1 MYKMKG
7 LNSRDAGKPALSRAK
22 LANDGLYGFVDT
34 CLPRVPVM
42 RVVIPRSADVFV
54 KIVLPTPHVN
64 VPTMMLLPFMLVRNM
79 SNRVVVPM
87 VKNSV
92 SESGRVEVFQA
103 GHVSAPIQP
112 TLNIPLV
119 PPGMF
124 DIRVA

>member
-1 MYKMKG
+1 MKG

-34 CLPRVPVM
+34 CLPRVPVL

-54 KIVLPTPHVN
+54 KIVLSTPHVN

-87 VKNSV
+87 VENSV
-92 SESGRVEVFQA
+92 RESGRIMFSQA
-103 GHVSAPIQP
+103 CHVSAPIQP
-112 TLNIPLV
+112 KLDALLV
-119 PPGMF
+119 PPGLF
-124 DIRVA
+124 DIGVA